1 MPILTPCTPEGSL
14 RCHRVDGPGIS
25 DHAGNAWEGHQRD
38 GWQVAEAPLPEYWTA
53 LANWLRA
60 SGLLS

>member
-1 MPILTPCTPEGSL
+1 MTTRDPARTFARVKEMPILTPCTPEGSL

-25 DHAGNAWEGHQRD
+25 DPAGNAWEL
-38 GWQVAEAPLPEYWTA
+38 AE
-53 LANWLRA
+53 WLRA